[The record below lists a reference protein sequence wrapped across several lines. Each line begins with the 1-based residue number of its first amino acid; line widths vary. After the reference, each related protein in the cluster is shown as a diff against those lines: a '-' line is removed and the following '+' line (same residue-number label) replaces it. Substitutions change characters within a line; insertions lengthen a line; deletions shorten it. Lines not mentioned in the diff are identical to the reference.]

1 MPAQG
6 GFAVISG
13 LLVCDRDIS
22 PFTEAQ
28 KLLSGSA
35 KGKAYK
41 PEVTVPTD
49 AAKLLPAERYVS
61 FWTL

>member
-6 GFAVISG
+6 VQSSQDCS
-13 LLVCDRDIS
+13 CDRDIS